1 MQVIPSKD
9 GTRIATWR
17 GGAGE
22 PLLLVHGATADHT
35 AWEAVLPALE
45 RQFGVWTMDR
55 RGRGDS
61 GDLPNHALER
71 EAEDV
76 AAVVDAIGG
85 CVHLLGHSFGGL
97 CSLEAALLTPNIGGL
112 VLYEAP
118 LPAFERSG
126 PVWADPRM
134 QALIDAGEPEHAL
147 LHFYREVLKMPP
159 HELSAI
165 RALPNWPAR
174 VVAAHTIPR
183 ELRAADGFS
192 LETRPFRRVQN
203 PTLLMLG
210 GSSPPPWRARA
221 EAFRAAL
228 PNSQIVELPGQG
240 HVAMRTAPE
249 LFVRAVVEF
258 LSAHAQAS
266 RGG

>member
-1 MQVIPSKD
+1 MKLIRSKD
-9 GTRIATWR
+9 GVQIAAWTS
-17 GGAGE
+17 GAGE

-45 RQFGVWTMDR
+45 RHFSVWTMDR
-55 RGRGDS
+55 RGRGGS

-85 CVHLLGHSFGGL
+85 RVHVLGHSFGGL
-97 CSLEAALLTPNIGGL
+97 CALEAALLTANIGGL
-112 VLYEAP
+112 VLYEPP

-126 PVWADPRM
+126 PGWVDPRM
-134 QALIDAGEPEHAL
+134 QALIDAGEPEQAL

-174 VVAAHTIPR
+174 VLAVHTISR
-183 ELRAADGFS
+183 ELRAVDGFS
-192 LETRPFRRVQN
+192 LESRPFRRVQN

-228 PNSQIVELPGQG
+228 SNRQIVELPGQG

-249 LFVRAVVEF
+249 LFVHAVVEF